1 MTEPL
6 EYLSPVWSHLTE
18 IQPDH
23 AEGIYFYDADG
34 NRFTDFTS
42 GIGVINTGHCH
53 PRVVKAI
60 QEQSKSLVFGQMN
73 IVIPPVAAALA
84 DKLNRITPP
93 GIDSFFFSNSGAEA
107 VEASVKLARQATG
120 RRGIIVF
127 QGSFHGRTSQTMAM
141 TTSKYIYS
149 NDYQPLPG
157 AIYVA
162 PFPYSYYYGWDDEQ
176 TTEFCLK
183 QLNTLLQGQ
192 ISPGEVAAVI
202 IEPVLGE
209 GGYVPAPAGFIKE
222 LRKITSRYEILLI
235 VDEVQTGFGRTGRM
249 FAFEHAEIEPDIIV
263 MAKGLGSG
271 MPISGIGA
279 NQKLMDRW
287 KPGSHGG
294 TYGGGSAVAAA
305 AALATIEVLLEE
317 NLVENAAARGRQLL
331 GLLKGLGAKYPQIG
345 DVRGLGLMAA
355 IEFTSEGAPD
365 QETTKSV
372 QKACL
377 DRNLIL
383 LTCGTFENVIRWI
396 PPLVVTEE
404 QVNEAFSIFQDA
416 LNGAIQ

>member
-60 QEQSKSLVFGQMN
+60 KEQSKSLVFGQMN